1 MTNQIQSMEN
11 SMEPSQ
17 GNYSYDL
24 SSYSQSRNPSNCLLK
39 RELRQMTQVYLNSEN
54 QQEK

>member
-1 MTNQIQSMEN
+1 MEN